1 MNRLQQSLV
10 LVGTAVVFVGGAV
23 LGTRLLL
30 APTGADSD
38 DIATC
43 ETQTIAAGD
52 LVQSSMVTV
61 DIFNAGDTAG
71 LANRVRINLEDR
83 GFLGGRIGNSGS
95 DVSPA
100 NVAILT
106 ENQDDPTVQL
116 VARQFNGDVE
126 FAEPDIDI
134 EDAVTVILGSGY
146 QDLRADAPTEIEAG
160 QETSVCVPTID
171 LENPEG

>member
-10 LVGTAVVFVGGAV
+10 IVGTAVVFIGGTA
-23 LGTRLLL
+23 LGTRLLF
-30 APTGADSD
+30 APTGAESE

-43 ETQTIAAGD
+43 ETQSIAAGD
-52 LVQSSMVTV
+52 AVRSGMITV

-106 ENQDDPTVQL
+106 DDPEDPTVQL
-116 VARQFNGDVE
+116 VASQFNGDVE
-126 FAEPDIDI
+126 FATPDIDT

-146 QDLRADAPTEIEAG
+146 QDLRADAPTEIQAG
-160 QETSVCVPTID
+160 QDTTVCVPTID